1 MTLVNKVQA
10 KVVAAR
16 GVSGQSAQL
25 ARQSASARIGRQ
37 AAARDEQLLGA
48 VMANQLREDARIQS
62 LNAGIEKAYQDVRY
76 APEKS
81 RKMDKP
87 TLVDGPS
94 ALSLVAGL
102 GQAALSGVTA
112 GVGQQNFLDDLAS
125 RNPDSGTSTS
135 TINYGTSII
144 STTTIPRIVPVLD
157 VGDPSRSLAES
168 QQYLVNDQNAA
179 LSQIQRDGQV
189 AMQNTEAAVKG
200 MQELAELSQSAAK
213 AYGNFKNNQT
223 KKEAS
228 RIWAEEIAN
237 AEDPKQIEL
246 AKGYQDQE
254 KEQAKLESQ
263 VDSAVSTN
271 LVAQKEPTATDS
283 ARAGRVRQKCWFV
296 FYCQS

>member
-1 MTLVNKVQA
+1 MVA
-10 KVVAAR
+10 AAR

-87 TLVDGPS
+87 TLASGPS

-125 RNPDSGTSTS
+125 RNPTQAQ
-135 TINYGTSII
+135 
-144 STTTIPRIVPVLD
+144 VP
-157 VGDPSRSLAES
+157 
-168 QQYLVNDQNAA
+168 
-179 LSQIQRDGQV
+179 
-189 AMQNTEAAVKG
+189 
-200 MQELAELSQSAAK
+200 
-213 AYGNFKNNQT
+213 
-223 KKEAS
+223 
-228 RIWAEEIAN
+228 
-237 AEDPKQIEL
+237 
-246 AKGYQDQE
+246 
-254 KEQAKLESQ
+254 
-263 VDSAVSTN
+263 
-271 LVAQKEPTATDS
+271 
-283 ARAGRVRQKCWFV
+283 
-296 FYCQS
+296 